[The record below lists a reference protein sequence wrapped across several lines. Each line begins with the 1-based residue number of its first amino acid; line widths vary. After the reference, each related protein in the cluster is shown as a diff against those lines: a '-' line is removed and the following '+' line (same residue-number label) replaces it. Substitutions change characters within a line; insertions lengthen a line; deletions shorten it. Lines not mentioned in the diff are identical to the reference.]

1 MFGNEA
7 HGSFLCA
14 LRDGGVGVRQGRG
27 LHETASDCLTLIL
40 RSLLVAFACEGA
52 QGTALEV
59 MFSAIL

>member
-14 LRDGGVGVRQGRG
+14 LSDGGVGVRQGRG